1 MSNIFAHLPSRIS
14 ALARSFG
21 AAAILIASPV
31 IAQQSTMQEL
41 KSPAQFMSMANT
53 AERSRAIFD
62 EIGKFLT
69 HPRCMNCHP
78 AGDHP
83 LQGND
88 QHEHMPPVWRAETG
102 HFEAACSG
110 CHSERNTTLHEAASY
125 RSIPGHPRWGFAP
138 LSMAWQYKSLR
149 EICVQLKDVKLNG
162 GRDLAALQEHI
173 AKDDLV
179 GWGWN
184 PGAGRDPAPG
194 NQEAAGLL
202 VQAWIDSGAECP

>member
-1 MSNIFAHLPSRIS
+1 MRNISSQFVFQIAATFGTA
-14 ALARSFG
+14 AL
-21 AAAILIASPV
+21 LIASSAN
-31 IAQQSTMQEL
+31 AQQISRQEL
-41 KSPAQFMSMANT
+41 KTPDQFMSITKNAD
-53 AERSRAIFD
+53 RSRAIFE
-62 EIGKFLT
+62 EIGKVLT

-78 AGDHP
+78 AGDNP

-88 QHEHMPPVWRAETG
+88 QHKHMPPVWRAETG
-102 HFEAACSG
+102 LFEAACSG
-110 CHSERNTTLHEAASY
+110 CHSEKNTTLHEAASY

-138 LSMAWQYKSLR
+138 LAMAWQHKSLR

-179 GWGWN
+179 GWGWD
-184 PGAGRDPAPG
+184 PGEGRDPAPG
-194 NQEAAGLL
+194 NQAATGLL

>member
-1 MSNIFAHLPSRIS
+1 MSKIPAHLPPRIA
-14 ALARSFG
+14 ALLG
-21 AAAILIASPV
+21 AAAMLISSSAN
-31 IAQQSTMQEL
+31 AQNSSRHEL
-41 KSPAQFMSMANT
+41 KSPDQFMSITNP
-53 AERSRAIFD
+53 AERSRAIF
-62 EIGKFLT
+62 EEVGKVLT

-88 QHEHMPPVWRAETG
+88 QHDHMPPVWRAETG
-102 HFEAACSG
+102 HLEVACSG
-110 CHSERNTTLHEAASY
+110 CHSGKNMTLLDAASY

-138 LSMAWQYKSLR
+138 LAMAWQYKSLR
-149 EICVQLKDVKLNG
+149 EICVQLKDVQLNG

-179 GWGWN
+179 AWGWN
-184 PGAGRDPAPG
+184 PGAGREPAPG
-194 NQEAAGLL
+194 NQEVAGLL